1 MVTYNEEVLP
11 TFMLCKIISDIR
23 KHNTYKTGVSFKIWS
38 WCKIGPCQ
46 IWVII
51 WKKYVGHGPKML
63 DTIFTGN
70 ILYWSSYFDH
80 VTSIMLIKFHF
91 HVLKSLKRIFLLKI
105 DKSFWGSYF
114 IVLKL
119 LFICKESWAKSGEDI
134 DLGQLYTCIY
144 SKLSASTNFLVTVYK
159 SFWGILYL
167 LFTTEKPKLLKMIL
181 P

>member
-1 MVTYNEEVLP
+1 MKICEYCSSRSLLDLSPRSFTFENENWLFSEMIWP
-11 TFMLCKIISDIR
+11 NFILCLAQISGER
-23 KHNTYKTGVSFKIWS
+23 
-38 WCKIGPCQ
+38 
-46 IWVII
+46 
-51 WKKYVGHGPKML
+51 
-63 DTIFTGN
+63 FTGP
-70 ILYWSSYFDH
+70 LVLWFDH
-80 VTSIMLIKFHF
+80 VTCIMLIKFHF

-119 LFICKESWAKSGEDI
+119 LFICMESWAKSGEDI

-181 P
+181 PKNRSRSI